1 MDDYEIQPIST
12 CDVGRSRSVRAH
24 EYPVQMSRFESSL
37 RAVKLGFR
45 IIKCTQLNISST
57 ADDVPWQGRRHAG
70 IGNKLG
76 VLLTVCN
83 ECDNHPVRDASVT
96 EQFRAKKVYARIKI
110 EEEREQIETSLDEAL
125 FPVLPGYPS
134 ELHFAYVEQLVFV
147 AYSVRHR

>member
-1 MDDYEIQPIST
+1 MDDYEIQSSST
-12 CDVGRSRSVRAH
+12 RDVERSRSVRAH
-24 EYPVQMSRFESSL
+24 EYPVQMSQFESSL
-37 RAVKLGFR
+37 RAVKLGLR

-76 VLLTVCN
+76 ILLTVFN

-96 EQFRAKKVYARIKI
+96 EGFRARKLYARIKI

-125 FPVLPGYPS
+125 FPVFPGYPL
-134 ELHFAYVEQLVFV
+134 ERHLAYVEQVVFV